1 MLNWVQD
8 TILMRWTEKKP
19 DFTPEGVEAGFHSM
33 GFLECLNVLTK
44 FRSRPVIVLQKTIM
58 KDIIEHLQKRNVE
71 MGGLLLG
78 RVFQDVDCPSDFF
91 VTVEKSV
98 QSSTFSSTSVSLEMA
113 ADVWNA
119 AREQGAEGQYVIGW
133 YHSHPNLGAFFSGT
147 DRHTQR
153 SFFNQR
159 HSVGLVVDP
168 IRNEQKFFMGPESDE
183 LPVEHTIQL

>member
-1 MLNWVQD
+1 
-8 TILMRWTEKKP
+8 
-19 DFTPEGVEAGFHSM
+19 
-33 GFLECLNVLTK
+33 
-44 FRSRPVIVLQKTIM
+44 
-58 KDIIEHLQKRNVE
+58 
-71 MGGLLLG
+71 
-78 RVFQDVDCPSDFF
+78 
-91 VTVEKSV
+91 
-98 QSSTFSSTSVSLEMA
+98 MA

-153 SFFNQR
+153 SFFNHR

-168 IRNEQKFFMGPESDE
+168 IRNERKFFMGPESYE